1 MQVYVSPYYRTRQT
15 YQYIHESINDN
26 AVKIFEISALENKIG
41 DTYETMNVMMKFNM
55 SEIASVYFIT
65 EYQTANL
72 AQMCMI
78 GSAFSL
84 KRCTAIFANQIIP
97 IMCLLLLME

>member
-1 MQVYVSPYYRTRQT
+1 
-15 YQYIHESINDN
+15 
-26 AVKIFEISALENKIG
+26 
-41 DTYETMNVMMKFNM
+41 MMKFNM
-55 SEIASVYFIT
+55 SEIVSAHFIT

-78 GSAFSL
+78 GLVFSL
-84 KRCTAIFANQIIP
+84 KHCIAIFANQIIP